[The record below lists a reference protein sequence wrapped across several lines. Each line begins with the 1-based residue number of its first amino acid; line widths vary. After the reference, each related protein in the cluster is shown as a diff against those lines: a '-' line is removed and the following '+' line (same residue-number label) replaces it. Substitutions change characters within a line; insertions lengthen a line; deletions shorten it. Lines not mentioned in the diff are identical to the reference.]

1 MPSSQPLEFGSWILI
16 LPHTLATTALSWWCL
31 ELEEGDWCVQGACE
45 ALSSGGSPPK
55 ASVLS
60 MLPYWT
66 TKVLGSHRQEG
77 WESVRRGLVG
87 GTLQVH

>member
-31 ELEEGDWCVQGACE
+31 ELEEGYWCMQGACE